1 MSHRHSRIRLAVL
14 VGAVAASTTPAFAQL
29 DPLFFMRGQAATS
42 STPNM
47 APNVIFV
54 VDTSNRM
61 QRDAATDPT
70 NATTARDTSNYYD
83 PFTYSPKT
91 GLLYETQSLGINDS
105 NTNTSYRRRFENL
118 SLYNPGNADK
128 GQTTHI
134 TAVGDKVTGATGFSM
149 FEAPT
154 RLSIARAAMYQAV
167 SENKNV
173 VRFGLIKMRQ
183 SSPALPTDAQTGT
196 AVNTDAVNQTVS
208 DAAATKWKIH
218 RPIVGANNGSLTNVV
233 APMVSPTSGTA
244 NTDVLTIL
252 AKAPSSAG
260 ALIPAGN
267 DTSTDFDTPVKF
279 MLDDAWD
286 AAKQLLPGNNDP
298 ACRNTV
304 VVLIVGGGEGTT
316 ATGVSNNDLAT
327 RAAAFVNLNNKG
339 YRVPIHVIAL
349 APPASDSPFLQAIAT
364 SSGGVY
370 TEISKTQ
377 IDIALG
383 SIVQQQTAGVTA
395 PAGTVI
401 VPDVVNAINYAVQQ
415 TFAASTDFNANATA
429 SPVIPKGNPTEYQ
442 VTSPI
447 IGTVNLNNAKS
458 IITGINLYDGS
469 TFKQPPDVK
478 DKQGTVI
485 PQRNNVMVT
494 TGVEMPGFDGRLRS
508 FLVYKPHTDSS
519 QPTGYKFKS
528 DGTRIWVACVP
539 GQTGCAVADSNLRNL
554 YTADASG
561 NMIPFT
567 TANTATLAPLMN
579 LTSAIDASNV
589 IAKVRQLGFG
599 AVIDSTPAFLNPPSL
614 DPPPDDAYP
623 GFAVKNKDRRTL
635 IWAGTNRGI
644 LEAIDARTGVEV
656 WGFIPLNLLPKLR
669 TLLDGQPVGKFDF
682 FMDGSPKLSDVRLT
696 GICDPVDHPSDC
708 WRTHIIVGEGPGG
721 TFYQSFDVTM
731 DNLGTCIAPDN
742 DNLTTLLGCFNSV
755 NTIKLNWAF
764 PSYSH
769 FDVCAPLAAVDCT
782 PIKTYG
788 DVSASATD
796 VEKTVGQ
803 TWSDPAVGQ
812 IYSTSGPFSVLLG
825 SGFLPYSTQQ
835 QSNRGG
841 KVAGT
846 TFYILDAKTGTVH
859 HFMDVGSDGLNEVN
873 AAGTTS
879 ADDCTTAAAG
889 CKNLKNALQTD
900 PVATG
905 PSDSRFI
912 NRAYL
917 GDLDGN
923 IWRFDIDLSLGPPTI
938 SKKNLLYSAGSNQPI
953 FSSMATVSVPP
964 NQYVFFGSGS
974 DLLPAVSDNN
984 TKYNLYAVKD
994 TGAATGSTQFTPIA
1008 LTKANNLST
1017 DERVT
1022 AFPAVA
1028 GDIVFFTTTTY
1039 KTSSLCSAP
1048 DAKLYAL
1055 TFTGGPA
1062 YDTNNDGTLTSTDNK
1077 AVTTI
1082 AGQRATAPFIVDQH
1096 LVFGTQ
1102 GKISVF
1108 GDPEDFNNGVGQ
1120 AGVRILSWR
1129 EVR

>member
-1 MSHRHSRIRLAVL
+1 T
-14 VGAVAASTTPAFAQL
+14 VA
-29 DPLFFMRGQAATS
+29 
-42 STPNM
+42 
-47 APNVIFV
+47 
-54 VDTSNRM
+54 
-61 QRDAATDPT
+61 
-70 NATTARDTSNYYD
+70 
-83 PFTYSPKT
+83 KT
-91 GLLYETQSLGINDS
+91 
-105 NTNTSYRRRFENL
+105 
-118 SLYNPGNADK
+118 
-128 GQTTHI
+128 
-134 TAVGDKVTGATGFSM
+134 
-149 FEAPT
+149 
-154 RLSIARAAMYQAV
+154 
-167 SENKNV
+167 
-173 VRFGLIKMRQ
+173 
-183 SSPALPTDAQTGT
+183 
-196 AVNTDAVNQTVS
+196 
-208 DAAATKWKIH
+208 
-218 RPIVGANNGSLTNVV
+218 
-233 APMVSPTSGTA
+233 
-244 NTDVLTIL
+244 
-252 AKAPSSAG
+252 
-260 ALIPAGN
+260 
-267 DTSTDFDTPVKF
+267 
-279 MLDDAWD
+279 
-286 AAKQLLPGNNDP
+286 
-298 ACRNTV
+298 
-304 VVLIVGGGEGTT
+304 
-316 ATGVSNNDLAT
+316 
-327 RAAAFVNLNNKG
+327 FVNLNSSTR
-339 YRVPIHVIAL
+339 RVPIHVIAL
-349 APPASDSPFLQAIAT
+349 APPVSDETFLEKIAT
-364 SSGGVY
+364 ASGGTY
-370 TEISKTQ
+370 TKITKSQ
-377 IDIALG
+377 IDAAVVVSTSMQVG
-383 SIVQQQTAGVTA
+383 TAGVTA
-395 PAGTVI
+395 PAGI
-401 VPDVVNAINYAVQQ
+401 VVVPEVVNAINYAVQQ

-447 IGTVNLNNAKS
+447 IGTVNLNLAKD
-458 IITGINLYDGS
+458 INGVNLYDGS

-478 DKQGTVI
+478 DKQGTLI

-494 TGVEMPGFDGRLRS
+494 TGVVMPGFDGSLRS
-508 FLVYKPHTDSS
+508 FLVYKPHSDSS

-539 GQTGCAVADSNLRNL
+539 GQTVVPGKTGGCAVADSNLRNL
-554 YTADASG
+554 YTVDASG
-561 NMIPFT
+561 TLIPFT
-567 TANTATLAPLMN
+567 TANAAALASLMN
-579 LTSAIDASNV
+579 LNATDASAV
-589 IAKVRQLGFG
+589 IAKVRALGFG

-623 GFAVKNKDRRTL
+623 GFAVKNKDRRTI

-742 DNLTTLLGCFNSV
+742 DNLTTLLNCFNS
-755 NTIKLNWAF
+755 TSLIKLNWAF

-769 FDVCAPLAAVDCT
+769 FDVCAPLAPADCT

-788 DVSASATD
+788 DVSTSATD

-846 TFYILDAKTGTVH
+846 TFYILDAKSGAVH

-974 DLLPAVSDNN
+974 DLLPAVSDNQ

-1008 LTKANNLST
+1008 LTKANDLTT

-1055 TFTGGPA
+1055 TFTGGAA
-1062 YDTNNDGTLTSTDNK
+1062 YDTNNDGTLTSTDSRVAK
-1077 AVTTI
+1077 TI
-1082 AGQRATAPFIVDQH
+1082 SNQRATAPFIVDQH

-1102 GKISVF
+1102 GNISVF